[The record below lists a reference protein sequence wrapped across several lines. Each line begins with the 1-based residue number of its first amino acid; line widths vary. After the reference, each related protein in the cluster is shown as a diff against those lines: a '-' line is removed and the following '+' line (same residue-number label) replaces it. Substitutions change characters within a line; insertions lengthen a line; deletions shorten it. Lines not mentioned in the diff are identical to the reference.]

1 MTRHRTVP
9 AAQVKAEEA
18 LDDVRSLARKL
29 RRTGKPNLVRAADAM
44 LLQSAESMAAIVREV
59 EARFSPSQFSART
72 GT

>member
-1 MTRHRTVP
+1 MTRRTVP
-9 AAQVKAEEA
+9 PAQVKAERA
-18 LDDVRSLARKL
+18 LDDVRKLAKQL